1 MSSSANINSRSRSN
15 RGRVHKGNNGYI
27 LGITIFAR
35 SIFALQNPPS
45 LFSESIE
52 KVSRKIKEKR
62 KESNESRRIKLAEN
76 ISFRHS
82 SKDEAILA
90 LLKLLNVL
98 TIIDTFACALSG
110 RRVQCLHQT
119 ARLQPPRR
127 VTSLPIFRE
136 NIR

>member
-62 KESNESRRIKLAEN
+62 RESNESRRIKLAEN
-76 ISFRHS
+76 ISSFVEGWS
-82 SKDEAILA
+82 DS
-90 LLKLLNVL
+90 
-98 TIIDTFACALSG
+98 
-110 RRVQCLHQT
+110 RVIET
-119 ARLQPPRR
+119 VER
-127 VTSLPIFRE
+127 V
-136 NIR
+136 NNH